1 MLLAITTIKKVC
13 IYKKLVI
20 HLPNKIK
27 IHKIM
32 TTEDFNKLSTNE
44 KSVLVVKG
52 CGGIMQSYIF
62 NTETRELTYLN
73 Q

>member
-1 MLLAITTIKKVC
+1 
-13 IYKKLVI
+13 
-20 HLPNKIK
+20 
-27 IHKIM
+27 M